1 MRRREF
7 ITLIGSVATGCP
19 ISALGAQSKLP
30 RIGVLLLG
38 YPDPETFLTGL
49 RKGLSDLGYE
59 EGRSIELVI
68 RSADGQQ
75 AALLSLAGELIRL
88 HVDIIVAYPTTAG
101 AAAKQITAETPI
113 VVYGGDLEAGHLVAS
128 LARPGGNV
136 TGISGATLDL
146 AAKNLELVMEMMP
159 TVRRVAVLAN
169 ADSPISKPLLDHVQ
183 MTANARK
190 IEIKAMMVHAA
201 DQLDSDFADF
211 EAWGAEALLVHPA
224 LPQKQ
229 IADLAIKHHLPSVS
243 PSAVFCGA
251 GGLASYSPDIE
262 AMAHQSATFVDKILK
277 GRKPS
282 DLPVELPTR
291 FRLSVNLKT
300 ARAIGL
306 SIPPALLGRADEV
319 IE

>member
-1 MRRREF
+1 MKRREF
-7 ITLIGSVATGCP
+7 STILGGATAWP
-19 ISALGAQSKLP
+19 LAALGAQGKPPS
-30 RIGVLLLG
+30 IGVLLLG

-49 RKGLSDLGYE
+49 RKGLRDLGYE
-59 EGRSIELVI
+59 DGRSVERVI
-68 RSADGQQ
+68 RSAEGQQ

-88 HVDIIVAYPTTAG
+88 DVDIIVAFPTTAG

-113 VVYGGDLEAGHLVAS
+113 VVYGGDLEAAHLVAG

-136 TGISGATLDL
+136 TGISGGTLDL
-146 AAKNLELVMEMMP
+146 AAKNLELVTEMLP
-159 TVRRVAVLAN
+159 TVHRVAVLAN
-169 ADSPISKPLLDHVQ
+169 ADSPISKALLDHVQ
-183 MTANARK
+183 MAADARK
-190 IEIKAMMVHAA
+190 IEIKARMVHTA

-229 IADLAIKHHLPSVS
+229 IADLAIKRHLPSVS
-243 PSAVFCGA
+243 PNSVFCGL
-251 GGLASYSPDIE
+251 GGLASYSSDVE
-262 AMAHQSATFVDKILK
+262 ALAHQSATFVDKILK

-291 FRLSVNLKT
+291 FRLRVNLKT
-300 ARAIGL
+300 ARAIGF
-306 SIPPALLGRADEV
+306 SIPPTLLGRADEV

>member
-101 AAAKQITAETPI
+101 AAAKQIAAETPI
-113 VVYGGDLEAGHLVAS
+113 VVYGGDLEAAHLVAG
-128 LARPGGNV
+128 LARPGGNL
-136 TGISGATLDL
+136 TGITGATLDL
-146 AAKNLELVMEMMP
+146 AAKNLELVTEMLP
-159 TVRRVAVLAN
+159 TVHRVAVLAN
-169 ADSPISKPLLDHVQ
+169 ADSPISEALLDHVQ
-183 MTANARK
+183 MAANARK
-190 IEIKAMMVHAA
+190 IEIKATMVHAA

-211 EAWGAEALLVHPA
+211 DGWGAEALLVHPA
-224 LPQKQ
+224 LPQKR